1 MGGVTCC
8 GMRQGGVCIL
18 ERSMPERMALAHN
31 GSKFPMYVMS
41 VADALSLN
49 ELLHHQEL
57 REQGLLRLWTPGLL
71 TIFVSHQ
78 WMGFKHPD
86 ADKAQFHVLQ
96 MALAN
101 LLRGLKV
108 EMCAI
113 TAEVFQQTESYLTR
127 AECKRLEDAYIWYD
141 YFCVPQVAPY
151 VDVVVQDHR
160 GKVAQPEFKPIVDQM
175 TAAVDSLPIYVQHS
189 DHFFVLAPSGAHSDT
204 GDAVNLESWVK
215 RGWCRLEMCSHFLS
229 LKEKPTC
236 IMVTGSDRVTETFPF
251 AWVHNQPL
259 QGQFSVESDRDRM
272 ADILRHVC
280 GCKLSHLASH
290 IKVFERRL
298 LTALD
303 HWLSRRPLEV
313 AMPEWLKVYGFGSML
328 EAGQLGWAP
337 VHFAAVEG
345 NLDILTLLLVAG
357 ESVNRKTAGG
367 SAPPGG
373 VVDLSLQLPEMTPL
387 MCAVFYIP
395 NGSHASTVT
404 QFLVQRGA
412 SVTMTA
418 GGGDTVLHLAAAG
431 AAADGAVVDL
441 LLDARANP
449 EVVNDCN
456 ETPLLKACFSC
467 PAGSKFPN
475 QECAEQLVR
484 RGATLDANSLRPIQP
499 SPLRCAAGTAGTHF
513 VRFLLD
519 HRADV
524 NGSGDYLSSPSDFEM
539 TSIPKCIRQS
549 SMRKSVDRL
558 HGATPLHWAAHFGNK
573 EAVEALL
580 HAGADHNARNFM
592 GHTAVD
598 VAKFENHTGVLE
610 SLTGMPRCRGSAW

>member
-1 MGGVTCC
+1 
-8 GMRQGGVCIL
+8 
-18 ERSMPERMALAHN
+18 MPERMALAHN

-151 VDVVVQDHR
+151 VEVVVQDHR

-236 IMVTGSDRVTETFPF
+236 IMVTGSHRATETYPF

-272 ADILRHVC
+272 ADILRHGC

-345 NLDILTLLLVAG
+345 NLDILTLLLDAG
-357 ESVNRKTAGG
+357 ESVNRKTTGG
-367 SAPPGG
+367 SAPPWG
-373 VVDLSLQLPEMTPL
+373 VVNLSMQVPDMTPL

-395 NGSHASTVT
+395 SGSHASTVT
-404 QFLVQRGA
+404 QFFIQRGA

-418 GGGDTVLHLAAAG
+418 GGGDTVLHFAAGG
-431 AAADGAVVDL
+431 AAADGTVVDL
-441 LLDARANP
+441 LLDASADLS
-449 EVVNDCN
+449 VTNDSH
-456 ETPLLKACFSC
+456 ETPLSKACFMC

-475 QECAEQLVR
+475 QECAKQLVR
-484 RGATLDANSLRPIQP
+484 RGSTLVASSLRPVQP
-499 SPLRCAAGTAGTHF
+499 SPLRCAAGTADTGY

-519 HRADV
+519 CRADV
-524 NGSGDYLSSPSDFEM
+524 NGSGDYFSSLVDFEM
-539 TSIPKCIRQS
+539 TSLPESIRQS
-549 SMRKSVDRL
+549 CIRECVDRL
-558 HGATPLHWAAHFGNK
+558 YGATPLHWAAHYGNK
-573 EAVEALL
+573 EAVEVLL
-580 HAGADHNARNFM
+580 HSRADLNALNFK
-592 GHTAVD
+592 GHTAAD
-598 VAKFENHTGVLE
+598 VAKFANHTEVLE
-610 SLTGMPRCRGSAW
+610 FLTSTPQSSPICTKLYA